1 MESINV
7 ETDTGW
13 ESFEVPEALGPG
25 GKIRP
30 DDAIG
35 HYLET
40 IGNYPRLTAEEEQ
53 ALTLRIRAG
62 DEGARK
68 KMIECNLRLPVYVAR
83 QYTGHGLPFPDLI
96 QEGNLGLLEAVDRYD
111 PGRGTRFSTCAV
123 YWIRHSIQR
132 ALDNH
137 SKTIRIPVYV
147 HAALAKFRR
156 TAHELE
162 TELGRKPTM
171 EEIAER
177 TGMTLQEMLRI
188 QWRTRETLSL
198 DTPLNPETEDCFGDL
213 VPTETVTDPA
223 ELYERKVLK
232 EQVRK
237 ALGTLTPRERDV
249 LTLRYGL
256 DDGDPR
262 TLAEVGQEFG
272 ITRERVRQIEAKAIR
287 KLRHPS
293 RAAMLEDFVE

>member
-1 MESINV
+1 MESIKV

-35 HYLET
+35 HYLES
-40 IGNYPRLTAEEEQ
+40 IGNYPRLTAEEER

-62 DEGARK
+62 DEEARK

-83 QYTGHGLPFPDLI
+83 QYTCHGLPVSDLI
-96 QEGNLGLLEAVDRYD
+96 QEGNLGLMEAVDRYD

-123 YWIRHSIQR
+123 YWIRHYILR
-132 ALDNH
+132 ALQNH

-147 HAALAKFRR
+147 HVVLTKIRKAAW
-156 TAHELE
+156 ELGM
-162 TELGRKPTM
+162 ELGRKPTM
-171 EEIAER
+171 EEITER
-177 TGMTLQEMLRI
+177 TGITPEEMLRI
-188 QWRTRETLSL
+188 QRRTREPLSL
-198 DTPLNPETEDCFGDL
+198 DKPLTPETEDCFVDL

-223 ELYERKVLK
+223 ELYEQKVLK
-232 EQVRK
+232 EQVLK

-249 LTLRYGL
+249 LTMRYGL
-256 DDGDPR
+256 EDGDPR
-262 TLAEVGQEFG
+262 TLAEIGQELG

-293 RAAMLEDFVE
+293 RAAMLEDFV

>member
-1 MESINV
+1 MESIKV

-25 GKIRP
+25 GKNRQ

-35 HYLET
+35 HYLES
-40 IGNYPRLTAEEEQ
+40 IGNYPRLTAEEER

-83 QYTGHGLPFPDLI
+83 QYTGHGLPVSDLI
-96 QEGNLGLLEAVDRYD
+96 QEGNLGLMEAVDRYD

-123 YWIRHSIQR
+123 YWIRHYILR
-132 ALDNH
+132 ALQNH

-147 HAALAKFRR
+147 HVVLTKIRKAAW
-156 TAHELE
+156 ELGM
-162 TELGRKPTM
+162 ELGRKPTM
-171 EEIAER
+171 EEITER
-177 TGMTLQEMLRI
+177 TGITPEEMLRI
-188 QWRTRETLSL
+188 QRRTREPLSL
-198 DTPLNPETEDCFGDL
+198 DKPLTPETEDCFVDL

-237 ALGTLTPRERDV
+237 ALGTLTPRERYV

-256 DDGDPR
+256 DDGDPK
-262 TLAEVGQEFG
+262 TLAEVGEEFG